1 MKIFVKY
8 KQSLLLRNK
17 FVIIASL
24 AISFLYFLLRVP
36 SLTKIPVFVDEA
48 IYIRWAQVMQ
58 NEPTLRFL
66 PLSDG
71 KQPFFMWLIIPFL
84 KVFSDPLVAGR
95 MVSVL
100 AGFGT
105 LVGVVFL
112 AWYLFKSPKA
122 AFVAGLLYAASPFA
136 VFFDRMAL
144 VDSMLSMFGVWTLFF
159 GVVTARALR
168 LDTAQLA
175 GFSLGGALLTK
186 SPALFFSLLLP
197 VTALLAP
204 FREKG
209 NSVKVMLL
217 SVLKLV
223 GLFTVTYAIGYAM
236 YNVLRLGPNFGL
248 IGERNKDYVFPLSHL
263 WTNPKDPFIFYI
275 DRIREWLFILGPSV
289 LVILVIAGVIIG
301 LKKYPRQTLILTAWA
316 FLPLLAQAEF
326 AKVITA
332 RYILFSIPFL
342 VTLAALS
349 VLPKNK
355 IYQKIFIVGLLIFL
369 ANALRT
375 DYLLLTNPE
384 AASLP
389 QSERSGYLEE
399 WTSGTGIREVAEF
412 IKEKKTS
419 HPNERIVV
427 GTEGFFGTLPD
438 GLQIYLENVPNVTVI
453 GVGVIIKEV
462 PESLKNAKRAGDTV
476 YLVANSSRMLNKF
489 ERDATKAVEVGE
501 KLGLKV
507 VGSYPKAIRART
519 DTHEYIWYG
528 ERDYLYLFEV
538 TPRALILPEEEEQP

>member
-1 MKIFVKY
+1 
-8 KQSLLLRNK
+8 
-17 FVIIASL
+17 
-24 AISFLYFLLRVP
+24 
-36 SLTKIPVFVDEA
+36 
-48 IYIRWAQVMQ
+48 MQ

-71 KQPFFMWLIIPFL
+71 KQPLFMWLIIPAL

-105 LVGVVFL
+105 LVGVVLL
-112 AWYLFKSPKA
+112 AWYLFKSTKA
-122 AFVAGLLYAASPFA
+122 ALVAGLLYAASPFA

-248 IGERNKDYVFPLSHL
+248 IGERNEDYVFPLSHL

-301 LKKYPRQTLILTAWA
+301 LKKYTRQTLILTAWA

-369 ANALRT
+369 ASALRT
-375 DYLLLTNPE
+375 DYLFLTNPE

-399 WTSGTGIREVAEF
+399 WTAGTGIREVAQY
-412 IKEKKTS
+412 IKNQKSKIK
-419 HPNERIVV
+419 NGERIVV

-453 GVGVIIKEV
+453 GVGITITEV

-476 YLVANSSRMLNKF
+476 YLVVNSSRMLNKF
-489 ERDATKAVEVGE
+489 ERDATKTVEVGE